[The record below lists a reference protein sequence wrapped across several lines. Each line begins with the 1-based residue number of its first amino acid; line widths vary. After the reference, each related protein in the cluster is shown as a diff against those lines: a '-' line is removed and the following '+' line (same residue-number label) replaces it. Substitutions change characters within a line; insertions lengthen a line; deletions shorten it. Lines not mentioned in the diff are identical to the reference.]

1 MKIQYEN
8 LSQLRRAI
16 YLWILPFF
24 ILTILISFL
33 FEYQLDQIDMDLLVL
48 TVPLFVWLTIC
59 WFAIYK
65 RFFILLFEYIN
76 LLFTGFYHLMVF
88 NGSIVSQ
95 MIPGHDYDFGVF
107 IVWLPLYII
116 IIFITLQNWH
126 RLFFSVGF
134 IGITLCIGFYYREEL
149 PAGAI
154 PPIIQYIVAQVVYVI
169 VLYFI
174 QYILKA
180 FVERD
185 ILYKI
190 AYTDTLTGIANRLQF
205 NKWLENQ
212 MKKAEQQN
220 TTFSIIFLDIDHFK
234 KINDTFG
241 HKVGDLVLIELAE
254 LVKENLSESD
264 FFARWGGEEFI
275 ILTTRAG
282 EEAFGMAEQ
291 IREKIELHQF
301 TTVVHVTASFGVTL
315 FRIGETMDSV
325 LIRADKGLYLAKQKG
340 RNQVYQMD

>member
-1 MKIQYEN
+1 MKLQYEN

-24 ILTILISFL
+24 ILTILISFIIGQ
-33 FEYQLDQIDMDLLVL
+33 QLDQVNKDFLVL
-48 TVPLFVWLTIC
+48 TVPLFVWLIIC

-65 RFFILLFEYIN
+65 RFFMLLFEYIN
-76 LLFTGFYHLMVF
+76 LLVTGFYHLMVF

-95 MIPGHDYDFGVF
+95 MIPGNDYDFGVF

-126 RLFFSVGF
+126 RLFFSAGF
-134 IGITLCIGFYYREEL
+134 IGVTICIAFYYWNEL
-149 PAGAI
+149 PAEAF
-154 PPIIQYIVAQVVYVI
+154 PPIIQYIVAQIVYVI

-185 ILYKI
+185 ILYKS
-190 AYTDTLTGIANRLQF
+190 AYTDGLTGIANRLQF
-205 NKWLENQ
+205 NLWLEEQ
-212 MKKAEQQN
+212 MKNAEKQD

-234 KINDTFG
+234 TINDTFG
-241 HKVGDLVLIELAE
+241 HKVGDSVLIELTE
-254 LVKENLSESD
+254 LVKETLSQCD

-275 ILTTRAG
+275 ILTTRNG
-282 EEAFGMAEQ
+282 GEAFGLAELL
-291 IREKIELHQF
+291 RRKIEIHPF
-301 TTVVHVTASFGVTL
+301 TSVEHVTASFGVTV
-315 FRIGETMDSV
+315 FRKGETMDSL
-325 LIRADKGLYLAKQKG
+325 LIRADKGLYLSKQSG